1 MRKNR
6 RLAIYPQPQFH
17 DIVFSSKEL
26 SPLTLTEVD
35 GFRSAGSVIVDPPT
49 SHNPYDLNPFSSPVF
64 SSFRPHLL
72 LFLPH
77 TSLCGMVGRVW
88 IRSSVWI

>member
-17 DIVFSSKEL
+17 DIIFISKEL

-35 GFRSAGSVIVDPPT
+35 SFRSAGSVIVDWY
-49 SHNPYDLNPFSSPVF
+49 NPHSILG
-64 SSFRPHLL
+64 LA
-72 LFLPH
+72 
-77 TSLCGMVGRVW
+77 MW
-88 IRSSVWI
+88 